1 MVDNLSR
8 VEDGLDPPINRIPFD
23 IFQVIIT
30 LCRDDRNESFQ
41 YTVSHVCR
49 LWREYVHS
57 MPLLWNRLD
66 INKSPLKWDLLEAKL
81 ERSGRAPLDIHI
93 GQQPFAKSALPT
105 LRKIMRMILPHLSR
119 WGCLHLVDVPHKIK
133 RIVLD
138 QVRARHTPLLEEVRV
153 LQSSYYDRPSK
164 LLLQN
169 TCSRWKSRDL
179 FSGHLPCLRTV
190 EWSSP
195 LDDPK
200 ALPSFKNLRDLTLGD
215 GTLNDRTALPFIS
228 LIHQLLTDSPSLE
241 CLRIQHIPS
250 NVVYALSTNDE
261 CVRLH
266 LSPLTHKLLRT
277 LIVDSSPTLR
287 STVLR
292 TLILPNL
299 RTISKIYYN
308 HYVELSVCESIAQ
321 WNSLP
326 SLRVLSI
333 AEDSLIGST
342 ANPNLPSQLPFLAR
356 ALHNLVNLRALT
368 LRSIN
373 FEGDKYIPDL
383 GTSCPHLRW
392 LLFVLCRRLSVPAV
406 RAIVERRIRTEGM
419 SPLEVLCIQA
429 DHWRNTE
436 DSRLTQEDVEWF
448 SEHVDTFK
456 QQDDLHYV
464 TKDCW

>member
-1 MVDNLSR
+1 MVDNPSPT
-8 VEDGLDPPINRIPFD
+8 EDRLDPPINRIPFD

-30 LCRDDRNESFQ
+30 LCRDDSSESFQ
-41 YTVSHVCR
+41 YTASQVCH
-49 LWREYVHS
+49 LWREYVLS

-66 INKSPLKWDLLEAKL
+66 IDKLPLKWDLLEAKL

-93 GQQPFAKSALPT
+93 GQVPFSKSALPT
-105 LRKIMRMILPHLSR
+105 LRKIMKMVLPHLNR
-119 WGCLHLVDVPHKIK
+119 WGYLHLVDVPHKVK

-138 QVRARHTPLLEEVRV
+138 QVRAAHAPLLEEVRV
-153 LQSSYYDRPSK
+153 IQSSYYDQPSK

-169 TCSRWKSRDL
+169 TCSRWKPRDL

-195 LDDPK
+195 LEDRK

-215 GTLNDRTALPFIS
+215 GTLNDRTALPFIL

-241 CLRIQHIPS
+241 YLRIKHIPS
-250 NVVYALSTNDE
+250 NVVYALSTNHE
-261 CVRLH
+261 CASLE
-266 LSPLTHKLLRT
+266 LSPFTHNLLRT

-342 ANPNLPSQLPFLAR
+342 ANPTLPLQLSFLAR
-356 ALHNLVNLRALT
+356 AIHNLVSLRVLS

-373 FEGDKYIPDL
+373 FEGDKYLPDL

-392 LLFVLCRRLSVPAV
+392 LLLVLCRRLSVPAV

-419 SPLEVLCIQA
+419 SPLEVLCIQP

-436 DSRLTQEDVEWF
+436 DSRPTQEDVEWF

-456 QQDDLHYV
+456 QQDDLHYI